1 MSQAETVAPPKPAAP
16 SPVEGFK
23 ANSHNLRG
31 TIAQTI
37 ASGADHF
44 EEADKQL
51 LKFHG
56 TYQQED
62 RDARKNRSTEGVAG
76 KHYMFMIRAR
86 IPGGMLTPD
95 QWLTLDD
102 LAGKYANNT
111 VRLTSRQSIQYHGVV
126 MKGLKETIA
135 EMNAALVSTLS
146 ACGDVNRNV
155 MACPAP
161 LPNDPARAAMQK
173 DCHALAMH
181 LAPKTGAYHEIW
193 INGVQQDTAASEVV
207 DPIYGK
213 LYLPRKFKVAFGL
226 PDDNCVDI
234 HAQCLGFLAIVEKG
248 KLLGYNVL
256 VGGGQG
262 MTHGKATTFPNIS
275 QSICFITR
283 EQVLAAGEAVIKLF
297 RDHGNRSD
305 RKRARI
311 KYLVADWGVDKF
323 RETLAPYLPF
333 PLVLPKS
340 VDVSAL
346 DLHLGWNAQGDG
358 KFWYGLSVENGRVKD
373 DGDCKLRTAVRQI
386 VKELRP
392 EVRLT
397 PMQDLLFCQLPES
410 AHARI
415 LQILKEH
422 GVQTPE
428 KKSPVRTLS
437 MACPAIPTCA
447 LAICESERA
456 LPTVIDEI
464 EPILKDL
471 GLENEAFG
479 IRMTGCPNGCVRPYQ
494 SEIGLVGRSGD
505 KYVIFVGGH
514 KKGSR
519 LNFIARDLVP
529 RTEIATAI
537 KPLLVK
543 FKAERQNSEDFGD
556 FCHRIG
562 QDACKATL
570 APAPVAAAVPVA

>member
-1 MSQAETVAPPKPAAP
+1 MSQVEEGAQASKPAP
-16 SPVEGFK
+16 SAVEGIK
-23 ANSHNLRG
+23 AASNNLRG
-31 TIAQTI
+31 TISQTM

-86 IPGGMLTPD
+86 IPGGILTAD

-102 LAGKYANNT
+102 LAERYANKT
-111 VRLTSRQSIQYHGVV
+111 LRLTSRQSIQYHGIV

-135 EMNAALVSTLS
+135 GMNAALVSTLS

-161 LPNDPARAAMQK
+161 VKNDPARAAMQK
-173 DCHALAMH
+173 DCHDVAMH
-181 LAPKTGAYHEIW
+181 LAPKTRAYHEIW
-193 INGVQQDTAASEVV
+193 INGTKQETGDEDPV

-213 LYLPRKFKVAFGL
+213 LYLPRKFKTAFGL
-226 PDDNCVDI
+226 PGDNCVDI
-234 HAQCLGFLAIVEKG
+234 HAQCLGFLAVVEGG
-248 KLLGYNVL
+248 KLAGYNVL

-262 MTHGKATTFPNIS
+262 MTHGKATTFPNLS
-275 QSICFITR
+275 QPMCFVTR
-283 EQVLAAGEAVIKLF
+283 EQVLAAGEAVVKLY

-311 KYLVADWGVDKF
+311 KYLVADWGVEKF
-323 RETLAPYLPF
+323 REVLATYLPF
-333 PLVLPKS
+333 PLVLPRP
-340 VDVSAL
+340 VAVSGI
-346 DLHLGWNAQGDG
+346 DLHLGWNPQGDG
-358 KFWYGLSVENGRVKD
+358 QFWYGLSVENGRIKD
-373 DGDCKLRTAVRQI
+373 EGAFRLRTAVRTI

-397 PMQDLLFCQLPES
+397 PMQDILFCNLP
-410 AHARI
+410 ATARARVEEI
-415 LQILKEH
+415 LAAH
-422 GVQTPE
+422 GVAPSGA
-428 KKSPVRTLS
+428 KSPVRTLS
-437 MACPAIPTCA
+437 MACPAIPTCS

-456 LPTVIDEI
+456 LPGVIDQL
-464 EPILKDL
+464 EPVLQEL
-471 GLENEAFG
+471 GLESEAFG

-514 KKGSR
+514 KNGHR
-519 LNFIARDLVP
+519 LNFVAKDLVP
-529 RTEIATAI
+529 RNDIVPSL
-537 KPLLVK
+537 KPLLAR
-543 FKAERQNSEDFGD
+543 FRSERNQGEDFGD

-562 QDACKATL
+562 QESCKQTMG
-570 APAPVAAAVPVA
+570 V